1 MPGNKVVYLTGAPAS
16 GKSSVSRALRAYVE
30 RLAVFEYGARLTAY
44 VNQKGGRNLI
54 QSTIREQSSA
64 VVTPEDV
71 AVVDRHLIQFV
82 RDERAA
88 NHVVIDSH
96 AVTKESYGFRVTP
109 YSLKDLATLSPT
121 HIWVLYTEPHVAL
134 DRIARDAQGRPSITE
149 EEARFHTSLQASVA
163 VTYGIGLGIP
173 VYFFDSNR
181 PLDELTTELASRLA
195 K

>member
-1 MPGNKVVYLTGAPAS
+1 MSNNKVVYLTGAPAS
-16 GKSSVSRALRAYVE
+16 GKSSISRMLRTRVE
-30 RLAVFEYGARLTAY
+30 KLAVFEYGARLTAH
-44 VNQKGGRNLI
+44 VNQKGSKNLV
-54 QSTIREQSSA
+54 QSAIREHSSA

-71 AVVDRHLIQFV
+71 TAVDQELIQFV
-82 RDERAA
+82 RAERAA

-109 YSLKDLATLSPT
+109 YSLEGFATLSPT
-121 HIWVLYTEPHVAL
+121 HIWVLYTEPRVTI

-181 PLDELTTELASRLA
+181 PLEELTAELASRLA